1 MLPAVILAGGLAT
14 RIAPLTGKT
23 PKSLLPINNEP
34 FIFHQLRL
42 LRLNGIDRIVLCVG
56 HFGSMILDCV
66 GNGES
71 FGLTVEYSWDGDTL
85 RGTAGAILNALPML
99 GDQFF
104 VLYGD
109 SYLPCDYRKAEETFL
124 RAGKEG
130 LMTVFRNEG
139 QWDASNVEFSGG
151 RIVAYDKRLRTPAM
165 HYIDY
170 GLGIFRREVFSG
182 LPPGPCDLA
191 TVYQDLLARDAL
203 AALEIQERFYEIGSF
218 EGMSCLSEFLR
229 LNQKST
235 S

>member
-14 RIAPLTGKT
+14 RLRPLTGKT

-42 LRLNGIDRIVLCVG
+42 LRRNGIDRIVLCVG
-56 HFGSMILDCV
+56 HFGGMIQDCV
-66 GNGES
+66 GNGEL

-85 RGTAGAILNALPML
+85 LGTAGAIRNALPML
-99 GDQFF
+99 GDNFF

-109 SYLPCDYRKAEETFL
+109 SYLPCDYRNAEETFL

-139 QWDASNVEFSGG
+139 QWDASNVEFSGD
-151 RIVAYDKRLRTPAM
+151 RIVSYDKRLRTPAM
-165 HYIDY
+165 RYIDY
-170 GLGIFRREVFSG
+170 GLGIFRREVFGG

-203 AALEIQERFYEIGSF
+203 AALEIPERFYEIGSL
-218 EGMSCLSEFLR
+218 EGMFCLSEYLR
-229 LNQKST
+229 LNQKND
-235 S
+235 